1 MRRSRTRARSIKRW
15 GLVAVFLTI
24 GLVNLLRGGLVL
36 RFAPALEGYE
46 IAMSPVLLVGFYW
59 VWAVLLSV
67 EAVVCLLRARC
78 YARPVAL
85 AYQATLWVVRL
96 ISDRT
101 TAAEGVGLQNAVLS
115 LLFIL
120 LIWFLSSQRTGRQTA

>member
-1 MRRSRTRARSIKRW
+1 MKRSRTRVFSIRRW
-15 GLVAVFLTI
+15 GLFAVFLTT
-24 GLVNLLRGGLVL
+24 GLVNLLRGGLIL
-36 RFAPALEGYE
+36 RFSPALEGYE
-46 IAMSPVLLVGFYW
+46 IAMPPALLIGFYW

-78 YARPVAL
+78 YGLPAAL
-85 AYQATLWVVRL
+85 AYQATLWGVRL

-120 LIWFLSSQRTGRQTA
+120 LIWFLSSQRTGRQAA